1 MRILNFGSLNIDL
14 VYRVPH
20 IVRPGETIA
29 SRSFETFAGGKGA
42 NQSVALGRA
51 GAPVWHAGRIGGD
64 GRWLL
69 DKLRGAGVDTSLT
82 EIGDEATGCA
92 VIQVDDEGQNAI
104 FLNAGANH
112 RITSEQIDAAL
123 GRFGRGD
130 MLLLQNEINDGPR
143 ILEGGKARGMTV
155 CLNPAPFEPELLDWP
170 LDSVDLLIVNT
181 AEAAGLA
188 GESGHGDNDDDVD
201 DAAANPLLAALR
213 RRLPRVEM
221 VLTRGGKGVS
231 WCGPDTAADAA
242 LHLPAQK
249 AKAVDTTAAGDTFI
263 GYFLAGM
270 AAGLDRPTA
279 LGRAQRAAALC
290 VTRPGAMD
298 SIPTRDEIDA
308 R

>member
-82 EIGDEATGCA
+82 EVGDEATGCA

-112 RITSEQIDAAL
+112 RITSEQIDTAL

-130 MLLLQNEINDGPR
+130 MLLLQNEINDGPC
-143 ILEGGKARGMTV
+143 ILEHGKARGMTV
-155 CLNPAPFEPELLDWP
+155 CLNPAPFGPELLDWP

-188 GESGHGDNDDDVD
+188 GESDSDDVD
-201 DAAANPLLAALR
+201 DAAANPLLASMR
-213 RRLPRVEM
+213 RRLPRAEL
-221 VLTRGGKGVS
+221 VLTRGSKGVS
-231 WCGPDTAADAA
+231 WCGPDADPAAA
-242 LHLPAQK
+242 LHLPAQ
-249 AKAVDTTAAGDTFI
+249 AVKAVDTTAAGDTFI
-263 GYFLAGM
+263 GYFLAGV